1 MSVQRLVWE
10 RFTHSVDGS
19 EKLKLIKV
27 EGIGFPKDHENDDN
41 LDERAAHFKKF
52 EVGTVIGVY
61 DFLSDPDYYTKMY
74 SIVHR
79 KEDYVTNV

>member
-1 MSVQRLVWE
+1 VSVQRLVWE
-10 RFTHSVDGS
+10 RFTHSVDGA

-52 EVGTVIGVY
+52 EVGTVIGIY

>member
-52 EVGTVIGVY
+52 EVGTVIGIY

>member
-1 MSVQRLVWE
+1 VWE